1 MKRVSF
7 VMKDGVV
14 YKRGGNAL
22 IFEGQANAPG
32 PASAAADF

>member
-14 YKRGGNAL
+14 KRNGDAVNADQPTAPT
-22 IFEGQANAPG
+22 GAAGAQAE
-32 PASAAADF
+32 F